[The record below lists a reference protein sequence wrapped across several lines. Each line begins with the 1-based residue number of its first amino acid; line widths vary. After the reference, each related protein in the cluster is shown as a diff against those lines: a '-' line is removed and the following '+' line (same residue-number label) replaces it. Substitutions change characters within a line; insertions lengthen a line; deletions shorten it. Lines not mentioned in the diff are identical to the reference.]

1 MAKLSRPKPLS
12 RKVGVGKGRPYDKG
26 GKVKQSKPK
35 S

>member
-1 MAKLSRPKPLS
+1 MANLHRPKPLS

-26 GKVKQSKPK
+26 GKVKQSKLK